1 MGFQGYNTTSEL
13 TLSQDVF
20 NYPEYV
26 VEHLDE
32 ADTLNALSTALLHV
46 ARALPV
52 PSFMSQ
58 HVPNTPNAR
67 YILFFWYSDTFYFL
81 IVNKDGSMYAKEI
94 ESKREIIRDYVFTPT
109 VMNLST
115 GLLSNLEDLL
125 PR

>member
-1 MGFQGYNTTSEL
+1 MTSEL

-26 VEHLDE
+26 VAHLDE
-32 ADTLNALSTALLHV
+32 EDTLNALSTALLHV

-94 ESKREIIRDYVFTPT
+94 ESKREVIQDYVFTPT

-115 GLLSNLEDLL
+115 GLLSNFEDLL